1 MSRFG
6 VCQRATWFRAALLVL
21 GSAIAV
27 GIAGGCRSRGEPQPG
42 DGQAEEPEKLSS
54 LCGKGVGT
62 SSRGQIG
69 WLEADATDVT
79 QQFRDLLAR
88 VRAGEDVVPDEASEY
103 VWVLAPGLFSDKY
116 PNYMKGN
123 IEALGDL
130 DLRYREVDLAPDET
144 LESGARE
151 IREAIL
157 DATADGEQVVI
168 LGHSKGGVDTAAA
181 LALYP
186 ELRAR
191 VRAFVAIQAPY
202 AGSPVASDLAN
213 CPAMGNFAKGM
224 LGILGENA
232 NAVIE
237 LTYDARREFLAEHP
251 YPKGIPT
258 LCLATS
264 RVDWRSIV
272 STTGY
277 YVRNRYG
284 VESDGLV
291 VPADAV
297 IPGSRVVYLDDMDH
311 AESVLAGMRGFIN
324 YRAREVTLV
333 LVAMALAH

>member
-1 MSRFG
+1 MSPFG
-6 VCQRATWFRAALLVL
+6 VRRRARWFRAALLVL
-21 GSAIAV
+21 GSVIAV
-27 GIAGGCRSRGEPQPG
+27 GIADGCRSRGEPQPA
-42 DGQAEEPEKLSS
+42 DGQAEEPEKLSA

-88 VRAGEDVVPDEASEY
+88 VRAGEDVVPDEASDY

-123 IEALGDL
+123 IGALRDL
-130 DLRYREVDLAPDET
+130 GLRYYEVDLAPDET
-144 LESGARE
+144 LESGARQL
-151 IREAIL
+151 REAIL

-168 LGHSKGGVDTAAA
+168 LAHSKGGVDTAAA

-191 VRAFVAIQAPY
+191 VRAFIAVQAPY

-213 CPAMGNFAKGM
+213 CPAMGSFTTGM

-232 NAVIE
+232 NAVVE

-311 AESVLAGMRGFIN
+311 AESVLTGMWGFIN

-333 LVAMALAH
+333 LVALALAH